1 MGASL
6 WIVWTVIGIIGGF
19 MVGRLIP
26 HIRSTALAVCV
37 GICGAL
43 LGGFLFIVLLGT
55 GSIDMEVLSLA
66 SSAVICAL
74 FLWVLSLATRRR
86 HKDDVDDDE

>member
-1 MGASL
+1 
-6 WIVWTVIGIIGGF
+6 